1 MEIETTSFFLKFIGS
16 FTTIVGLSLLSK
28 KNFDKFIEL
37 EKTQSEILGMFSL
50 IICLTIIFTHNIWTG
65 PWEIFVSVIG
75 WLGLLK
81 GIGRL
86 GIIPVY
92 SKYRLKKMESN
103 SSKKK
108 CLVYN
113 NIWANYALRRFY
125 CLKRKNKA
133 TYDL

>member
-65 PWEIFVSVIG
+65 PWEIFVSVIS

-103 SSKKK
+103 SSKKSAWFTIIFG
-108 CLVYN
+108 LIMLYGG
-113 NIWANYALRRFY
+113 F
-125 CLKRKNKA
+125 
-133 TYDL
+133 TF